1 MQVVMPYARHLLSGV
16 ARPFGD
22 EPSPVLIAPRDEGHQ
37 LMLRSSQP
45 NTEPLTLQLDDA
57 ELADLVRCLDLLRN
71 DARVLVPFDLPQ
83 PQPLR
88 RRELLNREPL
98 RRRLAAP
105 LVGVGALL
113 LAGLVAWMVPLPK
126 APPASPAPVAT
137 PAKPG

>member
-1 MQVVMPYARHLLSGV
+1 
-16 ARPFGD
+16 
-22 EPSPVLIAPRDEGHQ
+22 VLIAPRDEGHQ

-113 LAGLVAWMVPLPK
+113 LAGVVAWMVPLPK